1 MAINKKY
8 ISQIENQFCDLI
20 TYWCLIRYIKLVNKS
35 KKIQKWKNKLADLF
49 VLISEI
55 DLVKNNSEIRRKHTL
70 KQMMN
75 LCNFKTRKIINIIN
89 WIEFENEDIDVKT
102 DLIYKQTVTEYIK
115 ETKKIIDL
123 IAKQDES
130 KIKEYIK
137 KL

>member
-20 TYWCLIRYIKLVNKS
+20 TYWCLIRYTKLVNKT
-35 KKIQKWKNKLADLF
+35 KKIKEWKDNLLNLF
-49 VLISEI
+49 ILISEI
-55 DLVKNNSEIRRKHTL
+55 DLSKNNTEIRRKHTL
-70 KQMMN
+70 KQMMK
-75 LCNFKTRKIINIIN
+75 LCNFKTRKIISIIN
-89 WIEFENEDIDVKT
+89 WTEFENEDIDVKT

-115 ETKKIIDL
+115 ETKKIIGL